1 MDGADV
7 RRGLGSKHDER
18 WKYESHG
25 SVTWRSAASSSSLAC
40 FRTCTLLKALK
51 VLSRSDETLERA
63 ANEVSEKLAVVGFSA
78 NMISYLTQQLHMPLT
93 KAANTLTNFGGTA
106 SLTPLLG
113 AFLADA
119 FVGRFWIIAVGSIFY
134 QIVNLR
140 WSFLR

>member
-1 MDGADV
+1 MEV
-7 RRGLGSKHDER
+7 RGQEGSQSLHDER
-18 WKYESHG
+18 RKG
-25 SVTWRSAASSSSLAC
+25 GLQ
-40 FRTCTLLKALK
+40 TLPFIF
-51 VLSRSDETLERA
+51 DETLERA